1 MRSHLC
7 LTYVIVVEQV
17 TIQLPYGGHAASMN
31 DEKTSRA
38 PDARRVLVVED
49 EYFLADDLV
58 SVLRDTGLEVVGPV
72 GTLDAAERLVAEER
86 IDCAILDINLRGQMA
101 FPVADRL
108 GEAGIPF
115 IFATGYSRAAVP
127 ERFRDVPHIEKPFE
141 PARLLR
147 ALLTG
152 RD

>member
-1 MRSHLC
+1 
-7 LTYVIVVEQV
+7 
-17 TIQLPYGGHAASMN
+17 
-31 DEKTSRA
+31 
-38 PDARRVLVVED
+38 VVED

-58 SVLRDTGLEVVGPV
+58 GLLRDTGLDVVGPV
-72 GTLDAAERLVAEER
+72 GTLDEAERLVAEER

-127 ERFRDVPHIEKPFE
+127 DRFRDVPHLEKPIE
-141 PARLLR
+141 PASLLL
-147 ALLTG
+147 ALLPG
-152 RD
+152 KV